1 MAEQQINFYIGVI
14 KRFKGQFTFEEI
26 RVQVGKQIIVDTQ
39 GANEIQ
45 FSTYLSRDGETRL
58 NTDRNVLRV
67 NGVVINPYTQS
78 FKSDEGIHQTF
89 TLSIEA

>member
-1 MAEQQINFYIGVI
+1 MEEQQINFYIGVI

-26 RVQVGKQIIVDTQ
+26 QVQVGTQIIVDAQ

-45 FSTYLSRDGETRL
+45 FSTYLSRDVETRV

-67 NGVVINPYTQS
+67 NGVIINPYTQS
-78 FKSDEGIHQTF
+78 FKSEEGIHQKF